1 MSPSS
6 ICEME
11 LFQVA
16 DSLANCLHPFAGPY
30 VSIRVV
36 FSVYSVKKM
45 FRSEPGPQLPQQHS
59 AACDQQTVF
68 SPHTFWLMLID
79 ETHWSQDFTFWG

>member
-16 DSLANCLHPFAGPY
+16 DSLANCLDSFAEPY
-30 VSIRVV
+30 VSVRVV
-36 FSVYSVKKM
+36 FSVYSIKKT
-45 FRSEPGPQLPQQHS
+45 FRLEPSPQPSWQHS
-59 AACDQQTVF
+59 GAC
-68 SPHTFWLMLID
+68 
-79 ETHWSQDFTFWG
+79 

>member
-6 ICEME
+6 ICKME

-16 DSLANCLHPFAGPY
+16 DSLANCLDSFAEPY
-30 VSIRVV
+30 VSVRVV

-45 FRSEPGPQLPQQHS
+45 FRSEPSPQLSQQPS
-59 AACDQQTVF
+59 AACEQQSVF
-68 SPHTFWLMLID
+68 SPLTFWLMLID
-79 ETHWSQDFTFWG
+79 QTHWG